1 MHVSDA
7 AALVPCIR
15 CPPGDLGYKPASAD
29 ESPPTDSHLGGFP
42 SLYGFQGEGG
52 GILGSFLR
60 DEAGISTTQALITGC
75 PTVRRGEPVSA
86 QAGFGRA
93 TLESRAYRPAA
104 KPASLGGRVERGW

>member
-1 MHVSDA
+1 M
-7 AALVPCIR
+7 L
-15 CPPGDLGYKPASAD
+15 PPRDLGISWLRPVKAHDGSYQ
-29 ESPPTDSHLGGFP
+29 GGFP
-42 SLYGFQGEGG
+42 SYGFQGEGG
-52 GILGSFLR
+52 GIPGSFLR

-93 TLESRAYRPAA
+93 TLESRTYRPAA